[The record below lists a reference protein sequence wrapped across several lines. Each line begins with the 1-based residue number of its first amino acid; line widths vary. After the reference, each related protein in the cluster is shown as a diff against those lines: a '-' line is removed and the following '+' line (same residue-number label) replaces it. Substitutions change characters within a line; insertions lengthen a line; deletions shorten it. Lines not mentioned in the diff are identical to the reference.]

1 MSVRHESTRSSASA
15 MAAISKDRRGAL
27 WQSPRAVDNC
37 LYRKLDLGGLAV
49 EAQLFW
55 LQSSYGPASLL
66 YQLEAGH
73 DAPNPTVT
81 PAGTRELP

>member
-1 MSVRHESTRSSASA
+1 MSVRHESTSLPQARWQQSQKTSVVRYGRARSPWTTVC
-15 MAAISKDRRGAL
+15 IE
-27 WQSPRAVDNC
+27 
-37 LYRKLDLGGLAV
+37 KLDLGGLAV

>member
-1 MSVRHESTRSSASA
+1 MSVRHESTSLPQARWQQSQKTS
-15 MAAISKDRRGAL
+15 GAV
-27 WQSPRAVDNC
+27 WQSPLVVDNY
-37 LYRKLDLGGLAV
+37 LYQKLDLGGLAV

-73 DAPNPTVT
+73 DAPN
-81 PAGTRELP
+81 TRDLP

>member
-1 MSVRHESTRSSASA
+1 
-15 MAAISKDRRGAL
+15 MAAISKDQCGAV
-27 WQSPRAVDNC
+27 WQSPLVVDNY
-37 LYRKLDLGGLAV
+37 LYQKLDLGGLAV

-55 LQSSYGPASLL
+55 LQSSYHQAPLL